1 MSFIKRKIEATKQW
15 WMAPTTHSDR
25 LTGGLVGGIAG
36 LWIGGL
42 GSIIFGQLP
51 VSFEVVVAWALC
63 AACLGFALGI
73 RFPKI
78 MTVILFPFATFG
90 CSFTS

>member
-1 MSFIKRKIEATKQW
+1 
-15 WMAPTTHSDR
+15 MAPTTRSDR

-42 GSIIFGQLP
+42 GRIIFGQLP

-78 MTVILFPFATFG
+78 MTGRIQDPSATPLG
-90 CSFTS
+90 LMNEGGVLG